1 MWRFRRGA
9 QIGHAVRISRKV
21 RIHRPN
27 PGTQIEISDRV
38 RLYKQVEIY
47 MDATGAKLIIGKNT
61 FLNRRTEIC
70 CRDQVVIGDN
80 CAISW
85 DVVITDTDYH
95 NIEGAAPSTSPV
107 SIGHKVWVG
116 ARAMILKGVEIGDG
130 AVIAAGSVVTRSIP
144 AGALVAGA
152 PAKIVRQQVS
162 WST

>member
-95 NIEGAAPSTSPV
+95 NIEVLRHRLRRYRSATKFGS
-107 SIGHKVWVG
+107 
-116 ARAMILKGVEIGDG
+116 ARG
-130 AVIAAGSVVTRSIP
+130 R
-144 AGALVAGA
+144 
-152 PAKIVRQQVS
+152 
-162 WST
+162 